1 MLYLNSA
8 GKRMNRP
15 NLLHFTWIVVFFLS
29 CGIHTSF
36 GQTSLNTIRGVIK
49 DASTLT
55 PLRSVNVMIVETSG
69 GTVSDQEG
77 KFTITGLSQGNYTLR
92 ASMTGY
98 KTQRKNVRLDGQNP
112 AELTI
117 HLEPQVFEIDSVV
130 VIAQKE
136 IRDLLKAPYTEPA
149 SLLPAITIIKAGDI
163 QKTGAITVIDALK
176 YVPGGLTET
185 RGRQVKQFFS
195 VRGQKYPYPD
205 YAVNGVWQQ
214 EFQELPYFFPA
225 ADIAEIEIVRSSAAL
240 LTGLSGMAG
249 LINIKTKEYTDP
261 EIRAEAEYGTFHSF
275 RGHVSGGAK
284 TGRFGYNA
292 GMGYHSTNGA
302 PDTHSREDMASFN
315 AGFNWQL
322 SDKLSARGT
331 AFFLNGSRQLRKA
344 EPPADKRFQD
354 MLQSF
359 DPYQALISNVKFAY
373 RPNERLSTELQL
385 FFTYRNPD
393 FNDEVKETT
402 ANERD
407 YEAGLNFMQSVSLSD
422 NNTLRFG
429 GLYNRWIAPEGK
441 RFYMGKRCDT
451 ETFSG
456 VIVDEHLI
464 GRVLIDAGIRFTKTY
479 LNEYAAFNIE
489 GEGGAFRNVRP
500 IADEWE
506 PGILQGTLGATW
518 RYSRQLSFY
527 VNAAAGQIQPRRG
540 ALNDE
545 LSELSNESRLKTDIG
560 VIRKIGDMGKIT
572 LTGFWVRQ
580 KNGIALS
587 GKTHTDTS
595 TGIVRELYVNRD
607 QDQKGIEFE
616 LISPVLW
623 SHFSPFVNFTFMKGT
638 MNEEGTTVTNKENPF
653 FISSAGISFS
663 NNGLDINLMG
673 KYVSPF
679 ENERFASPTAGPQ
692 PLGDFLTLDVTG
704 GYAFETRLPF
714 RLYFKIQNLTD
725 QKYST
730 VIGYPDFGRM
740 VWLGMNLNLRAR

>member
-8 GKRMNRP
+8 EKRLNRP
-15 NLLHFTWIVVFFLS
+15 FFLPFTWMVVFCLTFAAQL
-29 CGIHTSF
+29 SF
-36 GQTSLNTIRGVIK
+36 GQANLQTISGIVL
-49 DASTLT
+49 DASTLA
-55 PLRSVNVMIVETSG
+55 PLRTVNVMIVETSR
-69 GTVSDQEG
+69 GTVTDHEG
-77 KFTITGLSQGNYTLR
+77 RFSMTGIPPGSYTVS

-98 KTQRKNVRLDGQNP
+98 KTQRRNIRFDGNSSV
-112 AELTI
+112 ELTI
-117 HLEPQVFEIDSVV
+117 RLEPQVFEIDSVV
-130 VIAQKE
+130 VIAQRE

-176 YVPGGLTET
+176 FVPGGLTET

-249 LINIKTKEYTDP
+249 LINIKTKEYSDP

-284 TGRFGYNA
+284 TGTFGYNA
-292 GMGYHSTNGA
+292 GMGYHSTDGA
-302 PDTHSREDMASFN
+302 PGTHSKEDMASFN

-373 RPNERLSTELQL
+373 RPTERLSTELQL

-393 FNDEVKETT
+393 FNDEVRETT

-500 IADEWE
+500 ITGEWE

-518 RYSRQLSFY
+518 RYSRELSFY

-540 ALNDE
+540 ALNND

-560 VIRKIGDMGKIT
+560 VIRKIGGTGKIT
-572 LTGFWVRQ
+572 LTGFRVLQ
-580 KNGIALS
+580 KHAIALS

-607 QDQKGIEFE
+607 QDQKGVEFE
-616 LISPVLW
+616 FISPRLW
-623 SHFSPFVNFTFMKGT
+623 SYFSPFVNFTFMKGT
-638 MNEEGTTVTNKENPF
+638 MNVEGTTVTNKENPL
-653 FISSAGISFS
+653 FISAAGISFEK
-663 NNGLDINLMG
+663 NGVDINLMG

-679 ENERFASPTAGPQ
+679 ENQRFASPTAGPQ

-704 GYAFETRLPF
+704 GYAFDTRIPF

-740 VWLGMNLNLRAR
+740 VWLGMNLNIRAR